1 MLAYL
6 RHIVSME
13 CTQDLQYCIMI
24 FSVQT
29 ILCIFLSIFL
39 PIVLDQNDVQAAK
52 YTLLIQTLNDCLP
65 HKS

>member
-1 MLAYL
+1 
-6 RHIVSME
+6 
-13 CTQDLQYCIMI
+13 MI

-39 PIVLDQNDVQAAK
+39 HIVLDQNDVQAAK
-52 YTLLIQTLNDCLP
+52 YTLLIQTLSDCLP